1 MLKSKKSV
9 VTGVIQ
15 HQVYISKKDTTVE
28 PIVTIRTHPPLSQ
41 RK

>member
-15 HQVYISKKDTTVE
+15 HQVYISKIDTTVE
-28 PIVTIRTHPPLSQ
+28 PIVTSRTHPPLSQ